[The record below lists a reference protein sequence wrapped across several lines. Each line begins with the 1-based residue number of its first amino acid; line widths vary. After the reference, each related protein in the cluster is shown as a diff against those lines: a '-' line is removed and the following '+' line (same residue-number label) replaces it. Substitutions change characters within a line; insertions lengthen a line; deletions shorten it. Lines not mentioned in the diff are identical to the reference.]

1 MSWRRTFATAA
12 AVAAALS
19 TAPAAH
25 AADEPGAFSARPSPA
40 APQDKAGTFFRLHV
54 ERGTDRRQ
62 SVLIENLSKQN
73 KHLLVSAV
81 DGLTGT
87 TSGSVYANRDVPRK
101 AAGSWITIPVK
112 SIDLP
117 AGKSARVPFA
127 LSIPKTARTG
137 DHLAGIAIQDARR
150 THSGSQMAITQIIR
164 VVVGVHIIVDGPRQE
179 ALSLGKVSM
188 KALPGTKVPSVVIH
202 VENTGTK
209 LCKPLLEV
217 TLNGASNKQQL
228 VSRQL
233 DTVLPGTAIDYP
245 MPWPTALNAGSYEVG
260 VQAKQC
266 GDPQAVQESADLGT
280 TLVGTPDNPEPPQP
294 KVIVQQ
300 VAIPWLGIAALL
312 AAVAVL
318 SAGAMAFLL
327 RRRKRPA

>member
-1 MSWRRTFATAA
+1 MSWHRTLAVAAT
-12 AVAAALS
+12 VAAALS

-25 AADEPGAFSARPSPA
+25 AANEPGAFSARPSPA
-40 APQDKAGTFFRLHV
+40 APQDKAGTYFRLHV
-54 ERGTDRRQ
+54 EAGTDRRQ

-87 TSGSVYANRDVPRK
+87 TSGSVYANRDVPRQ
-101 AAGSWITIPVK
+101 AAGSWITVPLK

-117 AGKSARVPFA
+117 AGKAMRVPFA
-127 LSIPKTARTG
+127 LHVPGNARSG

-164 VVVGVHIIVDGPRQE
+164 VVVGVQIIVDGPRNE

-188 KALPGTKVPSVVIH
+188 KALPGTKVPSVVVH
-202 VENTGTK
+202 LENTGTK

-217 TLNGASNKQQL
+217 NLSSAGDKQQL

-245 MPWPTALNAGSYEVG
+245 MPWPTALDAGSYEVG

-266 GDPQAVQESADLGT
+266 GDPQAVQASAELGT
-280 TLVGTPDNPEPPQP
+280 SLQGTPDHPEPVAP

-300 VAIPWLGIAALL
+300 VSIPWIAIGGLL
-312 AAVAVL
+312 AAVAAL
-318 SAGAMAFLL
+318 SAGAMALIL